1 MDNADVKKK
10 VAQKL
15 NLAGDIREAKIQTSI
30 GDVKKVDGKISAR
43 FEISGL
49 PTNKEGGYSDSYKTI
64 PKIFDTIEK
73 FSEYA
78 TMFFNASDDAIIKM
92 CKGSS
97 SSGGNHPKEVS
108 RY

>member
-1 MDNADVKKK
+1 MVDKTVKSK

-15 NLAGDIREAKIQTSI
+15 NLAGDIHDAKIQTSI
-30 GDVKKVDGKISAR
+30 SQVKKVDGKISAS

-49 PTNKEGGYSDSYKTI
+49 PTKKEGGYSDSYKSI

-73 FSEYA
+73 FAEYA
-78 TMFFNASDDAIIKM
+78 TTFFNASDDEIIKM
-92 CKGSS
+92 CKASYSS
-97 SSGGNHPKEVS
+97 DSNSPKVS